1 MKILLICGGP
11 SLERGI
17 SLNSARSI
25 LDHLG
30 DEGIEIVPL
39 YFDHKKR
46 PYRLQVKQLYSNT
59 PSDFDFKLQQTGK
72 FLSSRAL
79 KDLFKE
85 VDLAFPVMHG
95 QFGED
100 GGVQRLLERYRVPY
114 VGSGVEAC
122 RRCSDKFEANEFIRS
137 QGFFALPSAVLKI
150 FRNDH
155 EKIINNFFKKHNL
168 KRAIIKPATGGSS
181 IGVFSV
187 GTASEA
193 LEKAKLLFSKR
204 MDTRLVLEPFCEG
217 IEFTVIL
224 LQNKFGMPV
233 AVLPTEI
240 EADYT
245 EHQIFDFRKKYLPT
259 RQVRYHCPPRFD
271 NNTIERIQV
280 QAEQLFSVLGMRDF
294 ARFDGWL
301 LPDGKIWFS
310 DFNPISGM
318 EQNSF
323 LFQQASRIGMSH
335 RNLLRFI
342 VKNAC
347 RRYSLFPQEFFS
359 DLNKKRKPI
368 NVLFG
373 GNTAERQVS
382 LMSGTNAWLKL
393 RQSKKYEPR
402 PFLLDLHGAVWSLPY
417 ALTLNH
423 TVEEIYENCRGAKK
437 NEKKLSDLVSK
448 VRWRLFLTED
458 EASESFFL
466 PQKMTL
472 EFFIRQSEFVFIG
485 LHGGIGED
493 GTLQRLLGRQKIIF
507 NGSEEKASAL
517 CMDKYKTIQALKNL
531 DAKWIQIIPQKV
543 VLLRLL
549 RDFKRNDFEY
559 FWEKLCLELQSKTI
573 IVKPRADGCSS
584 GVVRL
589 SSSKDLEKY
598 ISLAGSGVQFIKMG
612 TFKNQSGII
621 EMPLNPMK
629 GLLFEQFIETDKFR
643 IRGNKLKWTP
653 KNGWIEV
660 TVGVLEINGILKAL
674 SPSLTVAEGQVLSV
688 EEKFQGGTGV
698 NITPPFEF
706 IIKPGILEKTKG
718 LIEKVAS
725 RVGIKGYA
733 RIDAFM
739 EIETGKIK
747 VIEVNTTPA
756 LTPSTVLFHQ
766 ALAEKTPIYP
776 RAFLEKIIENKGY

>member
-342 VKNAC
+342 VKN
-347 RRYSLFPQEFFS
+347 
-359 DLNKKRKPI
+359 N
-368 NVLFG
+368 
-373 GNTAERQVS
+373 
-382 LMSGTNAWLKL
+382 
-393 RQSKKYEPR
+393 
-402 PFLLDLHGAVWSLPY
+402 FL
-417 ALTLNH
+417 
-423 TVEEIYENCRGAKK
+423 
-437 NEKKLSDLVSK
+437 
-448 VRWRLFLTED
+448 
-458 EASESFFL
+458 
-466 PQKMTL
+466 
-472 EFFIRQSEFVFIG
+472 
-485 LHGGIGED
+485 
-493 GTLQRLLGRQKIIF
+493 
-507 NGSEEKASAL
+507 
-517 CMDKYKTIQALKNL
+517 
-531 DAKWIQIIPQKV
+531 
-543 VLLRLL
+543 
-549 RDFKRNDFEY
+549 
-559 FWEKLCLELQSKTI
+559 
-573 IVKPRADGCSS
+573 
-584 GVVRL
+584 
-589 SSSKDLEKY
+589 
-598 ISLAGSGVQFIKMG
+598 
-612 TFKNQSGII
+612 
-621 EMPLNPMK
+621 
-629 GLLFEQFIETDKFR
+629 
-643 IRGNKLKWTP
+643 
-653 KNGWIEV
+653 
-660 TVGVLEINGILKAL
+660 
-674 SPSLTVAEGQVLSV
+674 
-688 EEKFQGGTGV
+688 
-698 NITPPFEF
+698 
-706 IIKPGILEKTKG
+706 
-718 LIEKVAS
+718 
-725 RVGIKGYA
+725 
-733 RIDAFM
+733 
-739 EIETGKIK
+739 
-747 VIEVNTTPA
+747 VI
-756 LTPSTVLFHQ
+756 
-766 ALAEKTPIYP
+766 
-776 RAFLEKIIENKGY
+776 